1 MKLQEKIYE
10 EDEIDL
16 RELFKIIWNK
26 KVFILLF
33 TFIVTFFSIVYVYFK
48 NPTRIYQ
55 GSILVEIGEIQSET
69 FGSSLFDN
77 PNNISTI
84 LNRKFKVHSSVPSR
98 TNNLINISATS
109 TNKDEIK
116 SKIIEVV
123 TFVKNRHEEKSKFY
137 KKSNSMMTKEIGDVI
152 IGSEAINKPKKK
164 LIVAVSFVTGFI
176 LSIFLVFFMSFITTI
191 RKENK

>member
-48 NPTRIYQ
+48 NPTPIYQ
-55 GSILVEIGEIQSET
+55 GNILVEIGEIQSET

-84 LNRKFKVHSSVPSR
+84 LNRKFEVQSSAPSR
-98 TNNLINISATS
+98 TNNLINISATA

-116 SKIIEVV
+116 NKIIEAVS
-123 TFVKNRHEEKSKFY
+123 FVKNRHEEKSKFY
-137 KKSNSMMTKEIGDVI
+137 KNSMMTKEIGDI
-152 IGSEAINKPKKK
+152 SIDSKPINKPKKK
-164 LIVAVSFVTGFI
+164 LIVVVSFVTGFI
-176 LSIFLVFFMSFITTI
+176 LSIFLVFFMSFLGSF
-191 RKENK
+191 RKEDK